1 MKMKNSA
8 ESCPTSEI
16 ILYQPNETLVLEVR
30 LDAETV
36 WLTQQQMKELFNSSK
51 QNISLHINNIYKE
64 GELDARSTVK
74 DYLTVQKEGSRS
86 IQRIV
91 KHYNLD
97 VIISVGYRVKSF
109 QGTLFR
115 QWANK
120 ILKEYLL
127 RGYSVNQRLQYVEEK
142 IDKRLSQHE
151 KILQEHQDK
160 IDFFVK
166 TSLPPV
172 EGIFFAGQIFDAYE
186 LVCRLIKSAKQRIV
200 LIDNYIDET
209 TLTMLDKRSEGVSA
223 TIYTHSIGDKLQLD
237 IDRHNAQYQPIIVN
251 RLKKSHDRFLI
262 LDDDVYHVG
271 ASLKDLGKKWF
282 AIMKMNETS
291 ADDILTMIR
300 QILCRDAINRVST
313 TTNRDVDV

>member
-16 ILYQPNETLVLEVR
+16 ILYQLDETVSLEVR

-36 WLTQQQMKELFNSSK
+36 WLSQQQMKELFKSSK

-86 IQRIV
+86 IQRMV

-142 IDKRLSQHE
+142 IDRRLSLHE

-172 EGIFFAGQIFDAYE
+172 EGIFFDGQIFDAYE
-186 LVCRLIKSAKQRIV
+186 LVCRLIKTAKNRIV
-200 LIDNYIDET
+200 LIDNYVDET
-209 TLTMLDKRSEGVSA
+209 TLTMLDKRSKNVTA
-223 TIYTHSIGDKLQLD
+223 AVYTPTIGEQLQLD
-237 IDRHNAQYQPIIVN
+237 IDRHNAQYQPIVVK
-251 RLKKSHDRFLI
+251 RLKKSHDRFFI

-282 AIMKMNETS
+282 AIMKMNETC

-300 QILCRDAINRVST
+300 
-313 TTNRDVDV
+313 

>member
-1 MKMKNSA
+1 MEQNITDSSPK
-8 ESCPTSEI
+8 SEI
-16 ILYQPNETLVLEVR
+16 ILYQPNEIVSLEVR

-36 WLTQQQMKELFNSSK
+36 WLSQQQMKKLFNSSK

-64 GELDARSTVK
+64 GELDVQSTVK
-74 DYLTVQKEGSRS
+74 EYLTVQREGSRS
-86 IQRIV
+86 IQRKV
-91 KHYNLD
+91 KYYNLD
-97 VIISVGYRVKSF
+97 VIISVGYRVKSL

-120 ILKEYLL
+120 VLKEYLL

-142 IDKRLSQHE
+142 IDRRLSQHE

-172 EGIFFAGQIFDAYE
+172 EGIFFDGQIFDAYE

-271 ASLKDLGKKWF
+271 ASLKDLGKQWF
-282 AIMKMNETS
+282 AIMRMNEIHPNV
-291 ADDILTMIR
+291 ILNMIR
-300 QILCRDAINRVST
+300 
-313 TTNRDVDV
+313 